1 MFNWADWAIIAILLL
16 SSLISLK
23 RGFVKEALSLAIW
36 VIALAVASLFA
47 PKFAPLLAAYIEAP
61 SLQQMVAF
69 AALFVATLLIGGG
82 VNYLLSTLIKA
93 TGLSGTDR
101 MLGVLFGLV
110 RGLIIVM
117 VILLYLPK
125 ILPVN
130 EDQWWSQSALIPQ
143 FLDFEDRFRL
153 LVGSVYDAI
162 TAFFKTSSAVSQ
174 P

>member
-1 MFNWADWAIIAILLL
+1 MFNWADWAIVIILGI

-36 VIALAVASLFA
+36 LIAFIVASWFSPVLA
-47 PKFAPLLAAYIEAP
+47 PMLAAYIEAP

-69 AALFVATLLIGGG
+69 AGLFIATLLVGGA

-110 RGLIIVM
+110 RGLVIVM
-117 VILLYLPK
+117 VAVLYVPK
-125 ILPVN
+125 LIPVN
-130 EDQWWSQSALIPQ
+130 EDLWWQQSTLIPH
-143 FLDFEDRFRL
+143 FLSFEE
-153 LVGSVYDAI
+153 S
-162 TAFFKTSSAVSQ
+162 FKTLSASIYQLVAGLFS
-174 P
+174 